1 MERDLVRVRKLKSMI
16 RNKRSLEALQRQR
29 RLKKAS
35 RGEASKQE
43 NTGEGSTGME
53 PSAPFPDG
61 VVLGT
66 IPEES
71 VEINVAEGVASSR
84 KTLAQITLLSV

>member
-1 MERDLVRVRKLKSMI
+1 MERDLVRARKLKSMI

-29 RLKKAS
+29 RLRKAS

-43 NTGEGSTGME
+43 NTEEGSTGTE
-53 PSAPFPDG
+53 PSAPFPDD
-61 VVLGT
+61 VVLRP

-71 VEINVAEGVASSR
+71 VVIHEAEGAASFS
-84 KTLAQITLLSV
+84 KTMA